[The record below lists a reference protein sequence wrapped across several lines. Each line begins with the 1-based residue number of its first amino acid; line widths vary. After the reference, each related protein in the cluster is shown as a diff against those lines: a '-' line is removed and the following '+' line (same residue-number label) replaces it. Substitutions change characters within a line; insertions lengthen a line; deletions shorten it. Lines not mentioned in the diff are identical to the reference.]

1 MPISGRIVAVE
12 IDGVRRDNGNQADV
26 LRMAQN
32 SFELMSNYLGFE
44 SSGDLVVKIT
54 TRDGTVQDMSWEGIN
69 GGWMTAIDDA
79 IYEARRARGIT
90 IPSD

>member
-12 IDGVRRDNGNQADV
+12 IDGVRQETANQAEV

-32 SFELMSNYLGFE
+32 SFELMSDYLGFE

-54 TRDGTVQDMSWEGIN
+54 THDGAVQDMSWEGIN
-69 GGWMTAIDDA
+69 GGWMTALDDA
-79 IYEARRARGIT
+79 VYTARRARGIT